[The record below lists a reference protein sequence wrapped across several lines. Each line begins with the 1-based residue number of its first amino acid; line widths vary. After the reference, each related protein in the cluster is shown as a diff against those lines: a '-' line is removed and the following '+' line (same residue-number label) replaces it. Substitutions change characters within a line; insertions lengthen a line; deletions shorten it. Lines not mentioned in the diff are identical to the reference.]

1 MSRARPAV
9 NAKLLSALAIGAA
22 LLLLVVLW
30 LLLGGEEET
39 VPAGMVPT
47 PEPSPAEDLEAPR
60 VQLFFPGGDD
70 VLHLEERQLPA
81 TTDPE
86 EAATLIA
93 SAVLAGPETEHLR
106 GPLPPDI
113 EVGSLHFSADGTVYV
128 DLVSETFA
136 SPPAS
141 GTRVELLS
149 LYSLVNS
156 IVYNVEGAKSVVI
169 LWNGRQPVTFGGHI
183 DTSHPVRP
191 EMGLVAEDARL
202 LP

>member
-1 MSRARPAV
+1 
-9 NAKLLSALAIGAA
+9 
-22 LLLLVVLW
+22 
-30 LLLGGEEET
+30 
-39 VPAGMVPT
+39 
-47 PEPSPAEDLEAPR
+47 PR
-60 VQLFFPGGDD
+60 VQLFFPGADD
-70 VLHLEERQLPA
+70 VLHLEESRLPR
-81 TTDPE
+81 TDDPE

-93 SAVLAGPETEHLR
+93 SAVLAGPESARLR
-106 GPLPPDI
+106 PPLPPGI
-113 EVGSLHFSADGTVYV
+113 EVGSLDFSADGTVYV

-136 SPPAS
+136 TPPAS

-156 IVYNVEGAKSVVI
+156 IVHNVEGAKSVVI

-191 EMGLVAEDARL
+191 DMGLVARDARL